1 MAELPAASWAQRHAQ
16 SICRGGAS
24 GLETRA
30 GGQDS
35 GAGGLPPPRKPRTNP
50 EPVSSG
56 FCQRLPGRCNK
67 GSSTRAPIH
76 RGELVHSQPGA
87 SSGLPPP
94 TRAQGPKHLG
104 QTPPLPRSSVGKQA
118 GGTAGTPTGTVWDAG
133 DRQQLH
139 ALGHN
144 VNCSFWVTGNT
155 HTDKPQGNTGRR
167 FHNPMGAGSTCSDT
181 AAVHARPLAAS
192 ANQRAPYTAQPGTA
206 LVAKGREQ
214 AVGRAGPRRG
224 ADQAKLPGGRSPLLA
239 SSQDGSTARRMPEG
253 PQRGHKGPSARAFPR
268 H

>member
-1 MAELPAASWAQRHAQ
+1 MQQGLQH
-16 SICRGGAS
+16 S
-24 GLETRA
+24 G
-30 GGQDS
+30 
-35 GAGGLPPPRKPRTNP
+35 P
-50 EPVSSG
+50 
-56 FCQRLPGRCNK
+56 
-67 GSSTRAPIH
+67 PIH
-76 RGELVHSQPGA
+76 RGELVHSQASQPGA